1 MDVGQLSTIFRF
13 IIFLVQV
20 YYFGMIIYFFTSWVP
35 SIRESKIGE
44 ILGKIYEPFLEP
56 FRKVIPP
63 IGIIDISSIVALF
76 VLVLFQKGLVTIFNM
91 ILSHLF

>member
-63 IGIIDISSIVALF
+63 
-76 VLVLFQKGLVTIFNM
+76 
-91 ILSHLF
+91 LSLIHI

>member
-56 FRKVIPP
+56 FRKVIPS
-63 IGIIDISSIVALF
+63 IGIIDISSIVAIF

>member
-44 ILGKIYEPFLEP
+44 ILGKIYESFLEP

-63 IGIIDISSIVALF
+63 IGIIDISSIVAIF